1 MDTIALDKEFDAWR
15 KRYKAF
21 WEGYKYVRYF
31 EHKTDS
37 YKNGR
42 RKIYTYN
49 KGLLLMEVPYKVIG
63 SGGTSYGFEYGE
75 PKEVDEDTL
84 TKYFK
89 EITRNEFFE
98 KQITHI
104 PTN

>member
-1 MDTIALDKEFDAWR
+1 
-15 KRYKAF
+15 
-21 WEGYKYVRYF
+21 
-31 EHKTDS
+31 
-37 YKNGR
+37 
-42 RKIYTYN
+42 
-49 KGLLLMEVPYKVIG
+49 MEVPYKVIG